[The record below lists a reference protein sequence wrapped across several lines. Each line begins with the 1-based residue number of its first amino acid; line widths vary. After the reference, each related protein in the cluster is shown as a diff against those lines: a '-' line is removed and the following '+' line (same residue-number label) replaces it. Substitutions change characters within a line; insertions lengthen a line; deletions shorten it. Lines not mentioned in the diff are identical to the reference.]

1 MIVIEW
7 SLFRLS
13 SYDMKSDG
21 YLIEECL
28 VLALL
33 DVSILREGRVK
44 DELLVERY

>member
-1 MIVIEW
+1 MV
-7 SLFRLS
+7 RC
-13 SYDMKSDG
+13 DG

-33 DVSILREGRVK
+33 DVSILGKGRVK